1 MICYLQL
8 IKNRV
13 VKKSG
18 SKTVLTKSSHK
29 ISLWNTP
36 LPSRDETSI
45 NFLFSTCCYRAL
57 LVLAQSSLMKSS
69 TYTSMNDSI
78 HGASAGWFTMGPK
91 SFWSS
96 IEPLISGDIFGPS
109 SQKISGT
116 NYVPCSH
123 FLSILILPAAL
134 NGKFGNCR
142 NINSTAI
149 SNWFWPHCGLG
160 RNRTLIN
167 RNLWHNL

>member
-1 MICYLQL
+1 MRYKLRFQNNFFPIVDLLPTTNQESKRL
-8 IKNRV
+8 NFTRV

-18 SKTVLTKSSHK
+18 SKTVLTNNSHK

-96 IEPLISGDIFGPS
+96 IETLISGDIFGPL

-123 FLSILILPAAL
+123 FLS
-134 NGKFGNCR
+134 
-142 NINSTAI
+142 
-149 SNWFWPHCGLG
+149 
-160 RNRTLIN
+160 
-167 RNLWHNL
+167 